1 MNYDWKSKTKVQA
14 DSKLNINTFDIFEFD
29 FIFYNTVSLFSCYY
43 FLPVQLFLF
52 KRIIWTLSSR
62 QSMVR
67 KLNWIFFSRR
77 RRTRQ
82 WKHVWQ
88 FCSLEWAKSRSF
100 WRRIEQKSR
109 LQPSCQPTAEQY
121 RRRYIFFVFFVLP
134 TKYND
139 ADVPWWIQQWKAS
152 YTGTYYSWG
161 KPLTF
166 CLFFIY
172 WVDHTRRQFYLKREI
187 LLYSFGGFSFN
198 QIRQ

>member
-1 MNYDWKSKTKVQA
+1 
-14 DSKLNINTFDIFEFD
+14 
-29 FIFYNTVSLFSCYY
+29 
-43 FLPVQLFLF
+43 
-52 KRIIWTLSSR
+52 
-62 QSMVR
+62 MVR

-187 LLYSFGGFSFN
+187 LLYSLGWGVFIQPDKAISTISVQPKKNLPKSIFLTPTILSVKQYILNTTITLLSSYFLVL
-198 QIRQ
+198 